1 MSPGNTAQLL
11 SALAS
16 PARKREFLRTTENG
30 RPREPPSVALGEL
43 LKLPAHAIKRRR
55 LQSRRGDVSR
65 RCCTNGTHTL
75 MGGANRYVALFR
87 IECDGPQSA
96 CGSARCRAYPPPW
109 SCGRVAEGGGL
120 LNRYRLVKAYRG
132 FESLRLRHPLVK
144 SALPKWCRGLADRCA
159 TGLRGWLRTLRTKRK
174 SLTALAVS

>member
-43 LKLPAHAIKRRR
+43 LKLPAHAIKRRQLR
-55 LQSRRGDVSR
+55 SLLGDVSG

-75 MGGANRYVALFR
+75 MGVANRYVAF
-87 IECDGPQSA
+87 SA
-96 CGSARCRAYPPPW
+96 SNAT
-109 SCGRVAEGGGL
+109 GRNLLAAQPGVGHIRSHGAVAEWL
-120 LNRYRLVKAYRG
+120 KA
-132 FESLRLRHPLVK
+132 
-144 SALPKWCRGLADRCA
+144 
-159 TGLRGWLRTLRTKRK
+159 
-174 SLTALAVS
+174 AVC

>member
-43 LKLPAHAIKRRR
+43 LKLPAHAIKRRQWR
-55 LQSRRGDVSR
+55 SLLGDVSR

-75 MGGANRYVALFR
+75 MGVANRDMALFR

-132 FESLRLRHPLVK
+132 FESLRLRQHLRISRSFDARPLLISHVQPQPQRY
-144 SALPKWCRGLADRCA
+144 SGGAPLSRR
-159 TGLRGWLRTLRTKRK
+159 LRLC
-174 SLTALAVS
+174 